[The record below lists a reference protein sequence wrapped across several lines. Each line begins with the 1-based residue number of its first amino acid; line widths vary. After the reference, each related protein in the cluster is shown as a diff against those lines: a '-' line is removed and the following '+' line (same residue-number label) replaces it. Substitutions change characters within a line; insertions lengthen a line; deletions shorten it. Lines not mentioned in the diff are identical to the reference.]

1 MNEGKRLI
9 KNTGIIAIGSLSTK
23 LISFLLL
30 PLYTACLSA
39 EEFGTVDYIVSIS
52 TFCVPFVSFLMDE
65 AIFRFLIDCR
75 TDSDRKVAASS
86 SLFLVLLG
94 EILFILVSVPILIA
108 IQYKYAV
115 YLILYVVSAVLTQM
129 TSSLIRGMGK
139 TSTFVVLS
147 FMVSA
152 ITLVLN
158 VVLIAFL
165 HVGLKGMLISSIV
178 AHTVVPI
185 IFICRYQL
193 WNLISFKGIQKQQIF
208 SMIKYSVPLIPNK
221 ISWSIINLS
230 DRIMI
235 MNMIGSN
242 ASGLYAAAYKFPN
255 LVDTVYGFFYQ
266 SWKESSARA
275 LHHEDIQKFY
285 NSTYKYL
292 KNVMY
297 AFVVGLTA
305 FMPLVFNIL
314 INKSYNDAI
323 VYVPPLVL
331 ATYFSNISGFY
342 GGIFTAYKDTKVMGT
357 TTILAAI
364 INIVINI
371 FLIRIIGL
379 YAATIST
386 LVANFVVYMYR
397 KFRVKQYV
405 KLEEQ
410 TPKSILAIIVMVVI
424 WLLFYSMKTELHIIG
439 YAIAMIYA
447 VAVNRELLLQIWRI
461 VKRRMKKTV

>member
-39 EEFGTVDYIVSIS
+39 DEFGTVDYIVSIS
-52 TFCVPFVSFLMDE
+52 VFCVPFVSFLMDE
-65 AIFRFLIDCR
+65 AIFRFLIDCK
-75 TDSDRKVAASS
+75 TDTERKVVASS

-94 EILFILVSVPILIA
+94 EILFVLISIPILIS
-108 IQYKYAV
+108 IHYKYSV
-115 YLILYVVSAVLTQM
+115 YLILYVASSVLTQM

-147 FMVSA
+147 VMVSS

-158 VVLIAFL
+158 VLLVAVLQI
-165 HVGLKGMLISSIV
+165 GLKGMLISSIA

-185 IFICRYQL
+185 IFICRFKL
-193 WNLISFKGIQKQQIF
+193 WNLISVKQIQKKQLI
-208 SMIKYSVPLIPNK
+208 SMVKYSVPLIPNK

-230 DRIMI
+230 DRLMI
-235 MNMIGSN
+235 MNMIGST
-242 ASGLYAAAYKFPN
+242 ASGFYAAAYKFPN

-266 SWKESSARA
+266 SWKESSARI
-275 LHHEDIQKFY
+275 LHYENTDDFY
-285 NSTYKYL
+285 NNTYDYL
-292 KNVMY
+292 KNVMF

-314 INKSYNDAI
+314 INKSYNEAI
-323 VYVPPLVL
+323 IYVPPLIL

-357 TTILAAI
+357 TTILAA
-364 INIVINI
+364 VINI
-371 FLIRIIGL
+371 SINIILIPMIGL
-379 YAATIST
+379 YAASVST
-386 LVANFVVYMYR
+386 LLANFVVYIYR
-397 KFRVKQYV
+397 KLKVRRYV
-405 KLEEQ
+405 KLKEQ
-410 TPKSILAIIVMVVI
+410 WIKNVTAIAVISII
-424 WLLFYSMKTELHIIG
+424 WLLFYSMKTELHFIG
-439 YAIAMIYA
+439 YAISIIYA
-447 VAVNRELLLQIWRI
+447 ITINYKLLRQILNI
-461 VKRRMKKTV
+461 AKRKIKK